1 MWVGGRHGLLLA
13 RVLEPSLLTASLRPG
28 GCCVVSFV
36 QVPQCYLHSPPR
48 LAPGYYQ
55 KFQPDTLFYIF
66 YGMPGDEAQL
76 FAAEEL
82 GSRCAG
88 ARAGGHAVGS
98 WKCSQCAARRAGEQ
112 GRSSS

>member
-1 MWVGGRHGLLLA
+1 MKLVVVGKATEKAGLHEAGAHNQLRMQPL
-13 RVLEPSLLTASLRPG
+13 RSL
-28 GCCVVSFV
+28 

-48 LAPGYYQ
+48 LQPGYFQ

-82 GSRCAG
+82 GSR
-88 ARAGGHAVGS
+88 
-98 WKCSQCAARRAGEQ
+98 
-112 GRSSS
+112 